1 MLRHAWLNLWQKHI
15 ILAGSTRYY
24 NCAETLVAPFALPE
38 DATKETLFVFA
49 FLSFSW
55 KTDILEKISIKM
67 KFFWISL
74 TSKWHFCHFF
84 SVNRFLVQFVPV
96 THWIGL
102 VSLSFLKR
110 MLVFLVCVG
119 IYWVL
124 SLPPSSISKH
134 LNNHLEKK
142 CWTHQELHHA
152 LHRGRDYTHF
162 HRGKRLV
169 HSCFAPHPFSQ
180 WLIMCCKC
188 NTQIPTNVRLWKEE
202 VRRKMSLVTRSSH

>member
-55 KTDILEKISIKM
+55 KTDILEKITIKM

-84 SVNRFLVQFVPV
+84 GVNRFLVQFVLV
-96 THWIGL
+96 THWTGL
-102 VSLSFLKR
+102 FSLSFLKR
-110 MLVFLVCVG
+110 MLVRLVSFISGCSCVG
-119 IYWVL
+119 FCRCL
-124 SLPPSSISKH
+124 HPPSVSIWITTS
-134 LNNHLEKK
+134 KK
-142 CWTHQELHHA
+142 CWTPQELHHA

-169 HSCFAPHPFSQ
+169 HSCFAPHHF
-180 WLIMCCKC
+180 L
-188 NTQIPTNVRLWKEE
+188 ND
-202 VRRKMSLVTRSSH
+202 

>member
-55 KTDILEKISIKM
+55 KTDIPEKISIKM
-67 KFFWISL
+67 KFFWTSL

-84 SVNRFLVQFVPV
+84 PVNRFIVQFVPV
-96 THWIGL
+96 THCTGL

-110 MLVFLVCVG
+110 MLVFLVIALLEVMGFVSC
-119 IYWVL
+119 
-124 SLPPSSISKH
+124 PPSSINEH
-134 LNNHLEKK
+134 LNNHLEK
-142 CWTHQELHHA
+142 
-152 LHRGRDYTHF
+152 
-162 HRGKRLV
+162 
-169 HSCFAPHPFSQ
+169 
-180 WLIMCCKC
+180 
-188 NTQIPTNVRLWKEE
+188 NVE
-202 VRRKMSLVTRSSH
+202 